1 MEGGDLMTMPNFL
14 IIGAQKAGTTS
25 LYYYL
30 EQHPQVYMSPRKEPH
45 FFEGTEMDFRGPGR
59 KIRPVTDP
67 GEYRALFDGA
77 STEAAIG
84 EASASYL
91 YSRRSPA
98 LIRKSIP
105 DVRLIVVLRNP
116 ADRAYSN
123 FLHMVRVGREPVT
136 DFSQALAEEE
146 VRKGEGWGPLWHYG
160 SKGYYH
166 EQLERYF
173 DTFGEER
180 ILAHL
185 YEDLR
190 SHPFEV
196 LRRTF
201 EFLGV
206 DEGFVP
212 DISRDHNP
220 SGLPKNPALYKLIK
234 RLASH
239 TTMGSSLTRLLPD
252 RARRRVER
260 RILSKPPPMDPAVR
274 RQLVGRYRED
284 ILRLEGLIGRD
295 LGAWLRAESDPKQAA

>member
-1 MEGGDLMTMPNFL
+1 MTMPNFL

-59 KIRPVTDP
+59 KIRPVTNPD
-67 GEYRALFDGA
+67 EYQALFDGA
-77 STEAAIG
+77 STETAIG

-91 YSRRSPA
+91 YSPRSPT
-98 LIRKSIP
+98 LIRKNIP
-105 DVRLIVVLRNP
+105 DAKLIVVLRNP

-136 DFSQALAEEE
+136 DFGRALAAEEG
-146 VRKGEGWGPLWHYG
+146 RKSEGWGPLWHYG

-180 ILAHL
+180 ILVHL

-201 EFLGV
+201 AFLGV
-206 DEGFVP
+206 DEGFAP

-239 TTMGSSLTRLLPD
+239 TTLGSGLARLLPD
-252 RARRRVER
+252 GARRRVER

-274 RQLVGRYRED
+274 RQLMGRYRED
-284 ILRLEGLIGRD
+284 ILNLERLIGRD
-295 LGAWLRAESDPKQAA
+295 LGAWLWAKGGPKQAA